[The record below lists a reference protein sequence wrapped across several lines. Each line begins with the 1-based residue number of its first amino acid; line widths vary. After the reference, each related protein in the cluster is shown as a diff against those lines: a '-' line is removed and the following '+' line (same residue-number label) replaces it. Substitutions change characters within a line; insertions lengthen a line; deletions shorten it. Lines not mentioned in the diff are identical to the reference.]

1 MEPDQLQLVGFHR
14 PEDLEC
20 DPGCELTN
28 FELKAHHRQLPHV
41 VMQPLAL
48 PGPLSPLAPVALVH
62 VPPASTALLTALV
75 AGAATV
81 VSVVLDG

>member
-48 PGPLSPLAPVALVH
+48 PGPLSRAAPVALVQG
-62 VPPASTALLTALV
+62 PPAGTASLAVLV
-75 AGAATV
+75 GAATA
-81 VSVVLDG
+81 VLDG